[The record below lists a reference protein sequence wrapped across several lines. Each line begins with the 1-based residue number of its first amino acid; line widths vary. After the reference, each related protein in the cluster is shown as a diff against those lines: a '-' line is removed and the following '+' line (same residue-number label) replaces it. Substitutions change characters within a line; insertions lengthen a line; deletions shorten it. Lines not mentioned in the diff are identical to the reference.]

1 MNEVKEVAKEV
12 KAAAAAKQP
21 KEVKAVLVGSIAETT
36 AESIK
41 AEILKPM
48 LANYKE
54 AKESGLL
61 SFRVDYMQPQRI
73 GKETIFT
80 EAAMLL
86 DKISIK
92 ELINVLPTK
101 LEYIRQHKG
110 KSVKLV
116 LDNSVLFNID
126 INAAAKMQPYIL
138 AKYLATSLF
147 RQYSNEVDLMNVPL
161 FISYFLTLGNRSVLP
176 NIDAINLYES
186 KRVEKIIVATNYNN
200 VRQATLHIVS
210 DMASAKLIAET
221 ETLQNSLN
229 GLLLNA

>member
-1 MNEVKEVAKEV
+1 MSTEVNNVV
-12 KAAAAAKQP
+12 KAVAARQP
-21 KEVKAVLVGSIAETT
+21 KEVKAVIVGSIAETT

-41 AEILKPM
+41 VEILKPM
-48 LANYKE
+48 LSNYKA

-86 DKISIK
+86 DNISVK

-101 LEYIRQHKG
+101 LEHIRQHKG

-116 LDNSVLFNID
+116 LNNDVLFNID

-138 AKYLATSLF
+138 AKYLTTSLF
-147 RQYSNEVDLMNVPL
+147 RAYSNETDLTDIAL

-176 NIDAINLYES
+176 NIDAITLYES

-200 VRQATLHIVS
+200 ARQATLHIVS